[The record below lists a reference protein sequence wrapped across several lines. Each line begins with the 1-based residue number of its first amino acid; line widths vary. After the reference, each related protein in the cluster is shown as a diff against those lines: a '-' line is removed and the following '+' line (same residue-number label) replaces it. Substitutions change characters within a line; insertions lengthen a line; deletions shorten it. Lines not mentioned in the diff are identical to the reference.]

1 MIDDRLDQIIEGI
14 EDIKETAE
22 SKQDALE
29 SGTNIKTVNNQSILG
44 EGNLDVGS
52 DITVDSELSSTSE
65 NPVQNKAIYNQFANV
80 NDNIREGLA
89 LKQNTLESGTN
100 IKTINNESVL
110 GQGNIAVQEPLVGS
124 GGQVAGQNIKTINNQ
139 SILGSGNIEIQTG
152 GTVDTA
158 MSDSSENAVQNKVI
172 KTYVDGEIQTVDGE
186 IDTIESK
193 IPAQATSN
201 NKLADKDFVNSSIST
216 ATATFRG
223 TFTSLSTLQSTEGD
237 MNDYAFYSH
246 TDSDGNTVY
255 DRYKYV
261 GLLETRVP
269 DGYTEKLFITKPRNV
284 LGYINTKYKIQSTDR
299 IVIKYYGAGYIPSVF
314 SIFGASDSDNN
325 SIDLSKQYLGSN
337 VNISSSTSSSLNIG
351 RPYNQQWIF
360 ELKDG
365 KAYTKDIDGQNNTL
379 VGNFS
384 FPSVNENLYIFA
396 KNNYNSDPTT
406 YSEPADIGDFI
417 IYDSN
422 NIKKLELVPCID
434 TIGGNVVGYYDT
446 VHSEFIQPTNGTFI
460 IDPNGRADISTDRWL
475 YEYSL
480 NNSSFTAAQW
490 ATIGSGLVQNIT
502 STGYDATATQVLK
515 NVNGTIQW
523 VTET

>member
-1 MIDDRLDQIIEGI
+1 MIDKRLDQIIEGI

-44 EGNLDVGS
+44 AGNLDVGS

-65 NPVQNKAIYNQFANV
+65 NPVQNKAIYDQFATV
-80 NDNIREGLA
+80 NDSIREGLA
-89 LKQNTLESGTN
+89 HKQNTLESGTN
-100 IKTINNESVL
+100 IKTV
-110 GQGNIAVQEPLVGS
+110 
-124 GGQVAGQNIKTINNQ
+124 NNQ
-139 SILGSGNIEIQTG
+139 SILGEGNLDVGNNI
-152 GTVDTA
+152 TVDSE
-158 MSDSSENAVQNKVI
+158 MSSSSENPVQNKVV
-172 KTYVDGEIQTVDGE
+172 KNYVDGEIQTVDGE

-193 IPAQATSN
+193 IPAQAASN

-237 MNDYAFYSH
+237 MNDYAFFSH

-261 GLLETRVP
+261 GQPETRVP
-269 DGYTEKLFITKPRNV
+269 DGYTELKSVNRNYNNGWV
-284 LGYINTKYKIQSTDR
+284 YINTGVEISPTDKIYAKIYVGDA
-299 IVIKYYGAGYIPSVF
+299 GALYTAAY
-314 SIFGASDSDNN
+314 FG
-325 SIDLSKQYLGSN
+325 
-337 VNISSSTSSSLNIG
+337 
-351 RPYNQQWIF
+351 
-360 ELKDG
+360 
-365 KAYTKDIDGQNNTL
+365 
-379 VGNFS
+379 
-384 FPSVNENLYIFA
+384 
-396 KNNYNSDPTT
+396 TT
-406 YSEPADIGDFI
+406 
-417 IYDSN
+417 DSN
-422 NIKKLELVPCID
+422 NNYVYLHKDGSTGLQLRTSLGNSQTSTRITEATLIVENGEVYINDADFGAITIPTIAAGFPCYVFGRNNNGSQDAGGGATYGIYEFYIEDSNGNKKVDLIACKNS
-434 TIGGNVVGYYDT
+434 GNVNGMFDLVTNTFFTPVGGQLSATAY
-446 VHSEFIQPTNGTFI
+446 
-460 IDPNGRADISTDRWL
+460 STDNWL

-490 ATIGSGLVQNIT
+490 AAINSGLVQNIT